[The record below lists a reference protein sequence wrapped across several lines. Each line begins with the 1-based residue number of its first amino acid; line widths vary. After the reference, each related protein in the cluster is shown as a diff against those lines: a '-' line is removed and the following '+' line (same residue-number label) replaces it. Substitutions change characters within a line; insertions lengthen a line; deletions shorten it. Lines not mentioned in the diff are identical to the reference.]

1 VLILVLVWKPI
12 SCYVLFYPLN
22 SLPFGLLRRSDE
34 AATTIQHK
42 VRERIRNR
50 RNAFAEV
57 VKELKATRGNGCTN
71 EDETDSTG
79 SEEEEEEKDI
89 PYLMT
94 LIFVATC
101 GMSIVLVKIF
111 MAYTKPFWKGNDE
124 EAGGDLL
131 LLNRKRAGMESAGD
145 GGTMNGTTETQPAP
159 PNSQPPSYVQVNAL
173 SNAVE
178 TSFAFH

>member
-1 VLILVLVWKPI
+1 
-12 SCYVLFYPLN
+12 LN

-42 VRERIRNR
+42 FRERIRNR

-57 VKELKATRGNGCTN
+57 FKELEATRGNGYTD

-79 SEEEEEEKDI
+79 SEEEEEEKGI
-89 PYLMT
+89 PNLIT

-101 GMSIVLVKIF
+101 GMSMVLLKIC

-124 EAGGDLL
+124 DAGGDLL
-131 LLNRKRAGMESAGD
+131 LLHRKRAGIESAGD
-145 GGTMNGTTETQPAP
+145 GGTMKGTTGTQPAP
-159 PNSQPPSYVQVNAL
+159 PNSQPPPYVHNDTL
-173 SNAVE
+173 SSTAE